1 MVKLDECF
9 RIAGGLVLQFRS
21 SLRRIQANQVRRR
34 TRPEVKAPRVLRDVG
49 LVPVG
54 AVIENTRTRSS
65 GVICMI
71 YQQKDGNVQQ
81 SYPVRYGSSLNL
93 DQGRP
98 IEAQLEGE
106 DHISTECFS
115 D

>member
-1 MVKLDECF
+1 MEVEGIENGDTSFKRGERMVKFDECL
-9 RIAGGLVLQFRS
+9 RVMGGLILHLRS

-34 TRPEVKAPRVLRDVG
+34 KGLEVKALRVLRDVG

-65 GVICMI
+65 GVVCMI

-81 SYPVRYGSSLNL
+81 
-93 DQGRP
+93 
-98 IEAQLEGE
+98 
-106 DHISTECFS
+106 
-115 D
+115 